1 MRLLIMGPPGVGK
14 GTQAVGIA
22 AHYGIPAI
30 STGDIFRANVK
41 DKTELGQE
49 VSRIMAEG
57 GYLPD
62 EITNAIVADRLTHA
76 DAAAGWLLDGYP
88 RTAGQVAALD
98 GELAKTGHG
107 IDAVISLVA
116 DTEVLA
122 ARLLKRA
129 ELEGRADDNAETIRN
144 RMVIYTEATDP
155 LLATYRDR
163 GRLVEVDGLG
173 SIEEVADRITSAL
186 DAKLG

>member
-1 MRLLIMGPPGVGK
+1 MRHSEATLEVFHTSYRFTDGLLHPGETPGLGV
-14 GTQAVGIA
+14 
-22 AHYGIPAI
+22 
-30 STGDIFRANVK
+30 
-41 DKTELGQE
+41 EL
-49 VSRIMAEG
+49 
-57 GYLPD
+57 D
-62 EITNAIVADRLTHA
+62 D

-98 GELAKTGHG
+98 DELTKTGQG

-116 DTEVLA
+116 DTEILV

-129 ELEGRADDNAETIRN
+129 ELEGRADDNADTIRN

-163 GRLVEVDGLG
+163 GLLVEVDGIG
-173 SIEEVADRITSAL
+173 GIDEVAGRITSAL